1 MLVKTAG
8 VSKIV
13 VAINKMDE
21 STVMWD
27 KARYDEIINKI
38 TPFIKAAGY
47 NPKTDVT
54 FIPVSA
60 QTGIN
65 LKDRLDKKVVPWY
78 E

>member
-8 VSKIV
+8 VGKLV
-13 VAINKMDE
+13 VAVNKMDDNCE
-21 STVMWD
+21 PGQT
-27 KARYDEIINKI
+27 RYDDVISTISS
-38 TPFIKAAGY
+38 FIKGAGY

-60 QTGIN
+60 QVGQN
-65 LKDRLDKKVVPWY
+65 LKDRLPAGVAPWW